1 MKLENFDFS
10 KKIFY
15 HPEKIHQFKLGQRP
29 FPTTVEVDLTNNCN
43 HRCSFCFYGEHIGR
57 GKMPTLETNLIKT
70 RLVEMKEMG
79 AKGISFTGG
88 GESMLHPNFIEI
100 LQHTKD
106 TGFDVGLITNG
117 SAITKEKIKALLKNL
132 SWIRVSMAGGDAE
145 SYKAVQGVDQF
156 EKVIKNVGELSS
168 EKFISKSS
176 LNIGIRILVT
186 PKNIKSLNNLK
197 SALKDTNLNYVQIA
211 PDQFTKDEGK
221 FWYSNE
227 SQSIFKS
234 LETSL
239 NSMKIKLLTSNYV
252 WGQENIQIPRTCY
265 AHFFQLCLCAEGDL
279 MYCKNA
285 RGEKKFIIGNIY
297 NNTIKE
303 IWNSKTNK
311 DLESWVKPSNCGLY
325 CKHIHM
331 NVALEKFIHPQ
342 PDDSA
347 NFVG

>member
-1 MKLENFDFS
+1 
-10 KKIFY
+10 
-15 HPEKIHQFKLGQRP
+15 
-29 FPTTVEVDLTNNCN
+29 
-43 HRCSFCFYGEHIGR
+43 
-57 GKMPTLETNLIKT
+57 
-70 RLVEMKEMG
+70 
-79 AKGISFTGG
+79 
-88 GESMLHPNFIEI
+88 
-100 LQHTKD
+100 
-106 TGFDVGLITNG
+106 
-117 SAITKEKIKALLKNL
+117 
-132 SWIRVSMAGGDAE
+132 MAGGDAE

-252 WGQENIQIPRTCY
+252 WGQENIQIPQNLLCS
-265 AHFFQLCLCAEGDL
+265 FFSTVFMC
-279 MYCKNA
+279 
-285 RGEKKFIIGNIY
+285 RGRSY
-297 NNTIKE
+297 V
-303 IWNSKTNK
+303 
-311 DLESWVKPSNCGLY
+311 L
-325 CKHIHM
+325 
-331 NVALEKFIHPQ
+331 
-342 PDDSA
+342 
-347 NFVG
+347 